1 MKAENQTTTMSVK
14 LTPETKAKLLHLSK
28 MKDRSPHWL
37 MNKAITEYVEIED
50 HIEKDRQETLRIWD
64 EIERGETVEHEKV
77 LNWLRTWGNEKE
89 EDIKP

>member
-1 MKAENQTTTMSVK
+1 MKAENQKTMSIK
-14 LTPETKAKLLHLSK
+14 LNPETKAKLLHLSK
-28 MKDRSPHWL
+28 VKDRSPHWL

-77 LNWLRTWGNEKE
+77 LKWLRTWGNEQE
-89 EDIKP
+89 EDINL

>member
-14 LTPETKAKLLHLSK
+14 LAPETKDKLLHLSK
-28 MKDRSPHWL
+28 LKDRSPHWL

-89 EDIKP
+89 EDIKL